1 MEFCKPEI
9 LLTWRNTIFFR
20 LFGMIFL
27 FNIVVIGSWILFA
40 LFLGHEKAQTA
51 IWKHIGSSAR
61 QQFNAWSVPAP
72 VFERSLLPHELLE
85 IFLTNTEM
93 EKTCIESTNYAHFKD
108 NHKSAMT
115 LEKLKAFLTILIVS
129 GYAGLPRLEMYW
141 QRVEDCHNLVV
152 SAMMPKT
159 EFHHVDHQMWL
170 VMCPQISLQ
179 HVGKIIKLWMRSPPL
194 LVNKQ
199 FNSSTFTVIVKN
211 RDWIL
216 NNQTS

>member
-9 LLTWRNTIFFR
+9 LLTWRNTTFFR

-129 GYAGLPRLEMYW
+129 GYAGLPRQEMYW

-152 SAMMPKT
+152 SAMMTKT
-159 EFHHVDHQMWL
+159 EFLECKRCLIWVITTL
-170 VMCPQISLQ
+170 SIVQISLQ
-179 HVGKIIKLWMRSPPL
+179 KCDQYSIL
-194 LVNKQ
+194 LM
-199 FNSSTFTVIVKN
+199 
-211 RDWIL
+211 
-216 NNQTS
+216 NNAF